1 MARQPSD
8 ANSHGR
14 LPPPKDVQSSESSRS
29 RSHSERTGANSDGA
43 TIKLA
48 KSKFYDECGEKLL
61 YRAGAL
67 PYESQHEPIGAGAHA
82 KVYKTTIR
90 RNSYDEGRG
99 PISTEVKIARKEFS
113 GTRAKENFLIEN
125 KICRAFHKL
134 SAGIPKVIVTPLFSY
149 AVEDTNGNVEYN
161 ICFELARCDLKTWL
175 SDKENFRSGDK
186 YARITN
192 IEHMYGIAK
201 GLQWLTDTTTCKNGF
216 YGPQKIMHRDLH
228 WRNILVFEDDNSRDG
243 LIFKIGDFGN
253 ATRVQESEKRHKPTV
268 SSAVTGWARRGQFSA
283 PETKPNEKSDVWS
296 FGCNLLLVLLFNCYG
311 GKGIQEFLS
320 SLLRYSSHDWFY
332 DSNTLAASHETTSCI
347 EHLRRYVK
355 HDPDRLVTIQLL
367 SLLQKRVLVPLKARW
382 SILEV
387 VKELERCLNKQNTVE
402 PKIMVERE
410 KEYQHCAHAPEG
422 RFEMFHHQADE
433 YTMSVWIWNGGMV
446 SELPFLEP
454 IAAPRSK
461 QAKNQ
466 PKRIYPHSSC
476 CGKEHICQ
484 VIANSQTLEVFLYQV
499 QKNATEPVSREFIR
513 LTDIKEVSR
522 VALAPSSQYIAVDA
536 DRRLRLYETEQ
547 LLENMNMIDQLSGSG
562 TVPEQLSLI
571 GVNSDKLDLLR
582 NFNSKRRQADE
593 TVILTFS
600 LNNEFLYHA
609 YRTASPECGNS
620 SYCKIAVR
628 IWSTKERTQ
637 PLEFFRDKD
646 DVEIEQFL
654 TGFTPFN
661 KCQELLIVT
670 CNNRLTRHTFDSD
683 GNEKPR
689 FHIDIQDK
697 IVAIL
702 ISPDDEFAVLLG
714 EKEKLSVHLV
724 DLREGRLRYHPQNE
738 LKLSKTQIFD
748 PNRDAASII
757 DRETLLI
764 TFHNGLS
771 VHITLRPALDMIV
784 AGSDG
789 NEGF

>member
-1 MARQPSD
+1 
-8 ANSHGR
+8 
-14 LPPPKDVQSSESSRS
+14 
-29 RSHSERTGANSDGA
+29 
-43 TIKLA
+43 
-48 KSKFYDECGEKLL
+48 
-61 YRAGAL
+61 
-67 PYESQHEPIGAGAHA
+67 
-82 KVYKTTIR
+82 
-90 RNSYDEGRG
+90 
-99 PISTEVKIARKEFS
+99 
-113 GTRAKENFLIEN
+113 
-125 KICRAFHKL
+125 
-134 SAGIPKVIVTPLFSY
+134 VIVTPLFSY

-484 VIANSQTLEVFLYQV
+484 VIANSQTLEV
-499 QKNATEPVSREFIR
+499 R
-513 LTDIKEVSR
+513 
-522 VALAPSSQYIAVDA
+522 
-536 DRRLRLYETEQ
+536 
-547 LLENMNMIDQLSGSG
+547 
-562 TVPEQLSLI
+562 
-571 GVNSDKLDLLR
+571 
-582 NFNSKRRQADE
+582 
-593 TVILTFS
+593 
-600 LNNEFLYHA
+600 
-609 YRTASPECGNS
+609 
-620 SYCKIAVR
+620 
-628 IWSTKERTQ
+628 
-637 PLEFFRDKD
+637 
-646 DVEIEQFL
+646 
-654 TGFTPFN
+654 
-661 KCQELLIVT
+661 
-670 CNNRLTRHTFDSD
+670 
-683 GNEKPR
+683 
-689 FHIDIQDK
+689 
-697 IVAIL
+697 
-702 ISPDDEFAVLLG
+702 
-714 EKEKLSVHLV
+714 
-724 DLREGRLRYHPQNE
+724 
-738 LKLSKTQIFD
+738 
-748 PNRDAASII
+748 
-757 DRETLLI
+757 
-764 TFHNGLS
+764 
-771 VHITLRPALDMIV
+771 
-784 AGSDG
+784 
-789 NEGF
+789 